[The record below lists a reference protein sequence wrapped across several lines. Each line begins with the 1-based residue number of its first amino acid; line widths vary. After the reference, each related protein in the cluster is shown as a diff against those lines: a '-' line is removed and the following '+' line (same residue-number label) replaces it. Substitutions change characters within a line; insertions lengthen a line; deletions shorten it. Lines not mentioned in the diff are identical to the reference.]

1 MSAARRWRII
11 RFVAS
16 RWWMIRASAAA
27 SFRRPIS
34 PFTPIKRRPEI
45 WSAKCRKRQRK
56 QPRLDV
62 ADRSEERRVGKECV
76 RTCRSRWSPC
86 HYKKKTYTTRKT
98 QLAQQEKTNKYI
110 K

>member
-27 SFRRPIS
+27 SFRRSIS

-62 ADRSEERRVGKECV
+62 ADRSEEHTSELQSLMRISYAFFCL
-76 RTCRSRWSPC
+76 
-86 HYKKKTYTTRKT
+86 KKKIHHATTAY
-98 QLAQQEKTNKYI
+98 QHQQHAHTLDT
-110 K
+110 